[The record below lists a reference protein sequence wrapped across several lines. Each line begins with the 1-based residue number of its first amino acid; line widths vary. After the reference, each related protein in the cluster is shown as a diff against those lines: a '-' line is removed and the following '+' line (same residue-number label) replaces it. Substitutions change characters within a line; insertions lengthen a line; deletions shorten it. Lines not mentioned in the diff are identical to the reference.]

1 MRSIA
6 KVLGIAALGVG
17 GCILAIG
24 LFILILFVF
33 KYLWSWVIPD
43 LFPGAVKQGLIA
55 KSISYYTAFKL
66 AVFVAVLGGAAH
78 ILMRDESHSA
88 D

>member
-1 MRSIA
+1 MRSVA
-6 KVLGIAALGVG
+6 KGLGIAALGVG
-17 GCILAIG
+17 GLALAVG

-33 KYLWSWVIPD
+33 KYLWAWVIPD

-66 AVFVAVLGGAAH
+66 SVFVAVLGGAAH
-78 ILMRDESHSA
+78 ISTRSDA